1 MNQQLYSQELWM
13 TSLKLTSCEPLSC
26 LTQCR
31 IMITQAFLGRFEA
44 LPAIKAYMS
53 SAEFM
58 KWPVNN
64 KIAKWGGAGSS

>member
-1 MNQQLYSQELWM
+1 MYITIISGDILFSIVLNCQL
-13 TSLKLTSCEPLSC
+13 
-26 LTQCR
+26 
-31 IMITQAFLGRFEA
+31 IIITQAFLGRFEA

-58 KWPVNN
+58 RWPVNN